1 MEYTI
6 RQVRDHVEV
15 YSKEGSFLFSADNA
29 REAREE
35 LRADRLI

>member
-15 YSKEGSFLFSADNA
+15 YTREGSFLFSADNA
-29 REAREE
+29 QEAREE
-35 LRADRLI
+35 LREEYAA

>member
-15 YSKEGSFLFSADNA
+15 YNKEGSFLFSADTA

-35 LRADRLI
+35 LRADSLL